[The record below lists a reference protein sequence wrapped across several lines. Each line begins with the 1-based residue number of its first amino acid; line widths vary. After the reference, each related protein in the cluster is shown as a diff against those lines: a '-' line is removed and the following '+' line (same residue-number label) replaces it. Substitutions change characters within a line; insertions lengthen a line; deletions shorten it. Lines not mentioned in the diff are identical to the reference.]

1 MARFTVYRNK
11 NPGSKTV
18 FPYLVD
24 VQSDLLSTMETR
36 VVIPLTRAP
45 GLTKRPVSQLTPA
58 IQFQDE
64 FYVLMTPHMAG
75 IATRDLG
82 PSVGSLEGWRDTVMS
97 AVDFL
102 LSGY

>member
-11 NPGSKTV
+11 IPASKTV

-24 VQSDLLSTMETR
+24 VQSDLLGTMETR
-36 VVIPLTRAP
+36 VVIPLTKAP
-45 GLTKRPVSQLTPA
+45 ALTKRPVSQLTPA

-64 FYVLMTPHMAG
+64 FYVLMTPHLAG
-75 IATRDLG
+75 IACRELG
-82 PSVGSLEGWRDTVMS
+82 PPVGTVEGWRDTVIS